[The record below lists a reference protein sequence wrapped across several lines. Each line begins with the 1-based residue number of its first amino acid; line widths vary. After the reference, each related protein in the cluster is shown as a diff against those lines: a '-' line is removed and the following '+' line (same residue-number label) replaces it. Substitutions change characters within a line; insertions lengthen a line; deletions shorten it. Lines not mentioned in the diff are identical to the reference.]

1 MGMTSKIAGAG
12 RDRGMYTWAAVGAA
26 LLVLIGFART
36 YYLKGL
42 FGGQALSTLVHVH
55 GAVMTVW
62 VLLFITQVRLV
73 AARRVDIHRRLGLFG
88 AVWAG
93 LMVVIGFVTAV
104 VAARNGVSP
113 GPPPLVFLAIPLFDI
128 AIFGLLVATGIWFR
142 KRADIHRRL
151 MLLSCLG
158 LLPAA
163 IARIPLG
170 FIATGGP
177 LVFFGLTDLC
187 ILACVVYDSVRNR
200 RLHPAFGWGTVLII
214 GSQVVRLMMM
224 GTAAWMTFATWLV
237 S

>member
-1 MGMTSKIAGAG
+1 
-12 RDRGMYTWAAVGAA
+12 
-26 LLVLIGFART
+26 
-36 YYLKGL
+36 
-42 FGGQALSTLVHVH
+42 
-55 GAVMTVW
+55 MTVW

-73 AARRVDIHRRLGLFG
+73 AARRVDIHQRLGLFG

-93 LMVVIGFVTAV
+93 LMVVIGSVTAV

-142 KRADIHRRL
+142 KRPDVHRRL

-158 LLPAA
+158 LLAAA
-163 IARIPLG
+163 IACIPLG

-187 ILACVVYDSVRNR
+187 ILACAVFDSVRNR
-200 RLHPAFGWGTVLII
+200 RLHPAFGWGTGLII
-214 GSQVVRLMMM
+214 GSQVVRLMIM